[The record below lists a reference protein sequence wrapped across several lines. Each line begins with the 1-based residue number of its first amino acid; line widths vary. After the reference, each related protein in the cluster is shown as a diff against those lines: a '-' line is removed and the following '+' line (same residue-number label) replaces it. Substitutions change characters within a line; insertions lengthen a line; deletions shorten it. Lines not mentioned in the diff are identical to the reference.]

1 VGKKSENWHP
11 EGSHTDNTIALKVP
25 QENIPMKANLTQLII
40 KIPISKHQKSVISVW
55 EVSMDINEETLY

>member
-1 VGKKSENWHP
+1 MWKKTFRKLPSGRQSAEY
-11 EGSHTDNTIALKVP
+11 TIALKE
-25 QENIPMKANLTQLII
+25 ENIPMMANLTQLI

>member
-1 VGKKSENWHP
+1 MWKKTFRKLPSGRQSAEY
-11 EGSHTDNTIALKVP
+11 TIALKE
-25 QENIPMKANLTQLII
+25 ENIPMMANLTQLII

>member
-1 VGKKSENWHP
+1 VGGKIRKLASRRQ
-11 EGSHTDNTIALKVP
+11 SADNIIALKVP

-40 KIPISKHQKSVISVW
+40 KMPISKHQKSVISFF